1 MRRATKPEN
10 EYLYCN
16 YKFQSTLS
24 VRRAT
29 LKELLAN
36 YPAKFQST
44 LSVRRA
50 TITGCCITAKIL
62 ISIHALREESDY
74 SPKFVIIGSII
85 SIHAL
90 REESDRRAITSKE
103 WLSMISIH
111 ALREES
117 DHRNFPLHLQCL
129 KFQSTLSVRRATLFS
144 KKYRCSKNRFQSTLS
159 VRRATRAVGG
169 GFKINL
175 RISIHALREE
185 SDGQWAEA
193 LRLTSEFQ
201 STLSVRRATSYLSF
215 SSGS

>member
-74 SPKFVIIGSII
+74 SPKFVIIGSI
-85 SIHAL
+85 
-90 REESDRRAITSKE
+90 
-103 WLSMISIH
+103 ISIH

-201 STLSVRRATSYLSF
+201 STLSVRRATKAHNYNSKAKAISIHALREESDCI
-215 SSGS
+215 

>member
-1 MRRATKPEN
+1 M
-10 EYLYCN
+10 
-16 YKFQSTLS
+16 
-24 VRRAT
+24 
-29 LKELLAN
+29 
-36 YPAKFQST
+36 
-44 LSVRRA
+44 RRA

-185 SDGQWAEA
+185 SD
-193 LRLTSEFQ
+193 LLLLYHLLYLFLLFQ
-201 STLSVRRATSYLSF
+201 STLSVRRATVRGLLATSKSIYFNPRSPWGERLYCF
-215 SSGS
+215 LYK